1 MSELSSGKTG
11 SNTALAEI
19 SIRGL
24 GVIES
29 ANIEFSKGLTVLTGE
44 TGAGKT
50 MVLTALGLVLGAK
63 ADSDLVRTGSER
75 TLVSARF
82 EIDPATAE
90 VVLDGGGDTE
100 NGELLLTR
108 TVTAEG
114 KSRINV
120 GGALSTSA
128 KVTELAELLIEI
140 HGQSTN
146 LRLAK
151 PSVQR
156 EMLDLYVGAQVELSK
171 YLGLYEA
178 HKTLESRIAILRE
191 QSAKTDEEIAELNS
205 FMNDFSQLMPTEGEL
220 TSIESEIVRLG
231 SVEEFHTTISS
242 ALNIIEDEERGT
254 LSSLQS
260 ARKVLDAI
268 REKDP
273 ALDKQIEKY
282 ATVIFDLT
290 DVVSDLLTY
299 LSQLEAD
306 PARFDALQK
315 RKAGIN
321 ALIKKWGQG
330 SDRNLAYSAL
340 ITRYAE
346 AEESLKDLVGGDT
359 RILELENELEKLF
372 GEVKIAAASL
382 SAKRRAGAQTLASAA
397 TGEMQKLSMPNAQL
411 ICEVKT
417 NSGDNFRESSPSGLD
432 EIALLFAG
440 HAGANPLPLSKVA
453 SGGETSRVMLAL
465 SVVIA
470 QSSPIG
476 TYIFDEVDAGV
487 GGAAAVE
494 VGRRLAALA
503 KSSQVIV
510 VTHLAQV
517 AVWADN
523 HLVVRKDESGSVS
536 ASDVIALD
544 EAARKVE
551 IARMLSGQAQSES
564 AQEHALELLELVRK
578 SSLNS

>member
-90 VVLDGGGDTE
+90 VVLDGGGGTE

-178 HKTLESRIAILRE
+178 HRTLESRIAILRE
-191 QSAKTDEEIAELNS
+191 QSAKKDQEIAELNS

-290 DVVSDLLTY
+290 DVVSDLLSY

-340 ITRYAE
+340 ITRY

-417 NSGDNFRESSPSGLD
+417 NPGDNFREYSPSGLD